1 MLNSLM
7 RLTGVAR
14 STLMAVPAAAMA
26 FSIALSAPAYADPA
40 EDFAAL
46 IADFE
51 SHRAE
56 QNVITRG
63 RRGDL
68 EAASVWPDASFEAV
82 AARDQA
88 MAGFLERLEG
98 IDPEALPDAEGANY
112 AVLAYILENAAA
124 IPQTRYALTPFTND
138 SGFHTSPGFVAMG
151 TRLRTVED
159 AEAFIS
165 RLEALPD
172 YYAQHR
178 AWLERGLELGITQP
192 REILPGVADQIEAQI
207 TEPED
212 SALFMPFAGLPD
224 TIPAEDQARLRA
236 AGLEAIETEVLPALR
251 ELHAFFVD
259 TYIPGARE
267 TLGARSLPG
276 GAAFYADL
284 VRYHTTLD
292 TTPEAVHERGLAEVA
307 RIRAEMETVIEETGF
322 EGTFAEFLQFLR
334 TDERFYA
341 ETEMELMMRASY
353 LSKQADDEMP
363 AFFNRLPRLP
373 YGVRAV
379 PASLAPNYTTA
390 RYWPGDAENGEAGGY
405 MVNTYRL
412 DQRPLYELPALT
424 LHEAVPGHH
433 HQIALAQ
440 EMEDVPEFR
449 RETYITAFGEGWGL
463 YSEFLGY
470 DMGFYEDPYDRFGAL
485 TYEMWRACRLVA
497 DTGIHWYGWS
507 REEAEACF
515 LENSA
520 LAPLNITNEV
530 SRYISWPGQALA
542 YKTGELL
549 MRELRAEGEARLGAD
564 FDLAEFHD
572 TLLEEGGVPLGYLE
586 DKMRAWIDA
595 QEEG

>member
-1 MLNSLM
+1 M
-7 RLTGVAR
+7 RALLAAA
-14 STLMAVPAAAMA
+14 LLAVTPAA
-26 FSIALSAPAYADPA
+26 FADPA
-40 EDFAAL
+40 
-46 IADFE
+46 ADFTALV
-51 SHRAE
+51 AE
-56 QNVITRG
+56 YEAHEAERDVITRG

-68 EAASVWPDASFEAV
+68 DAASRWPDASFEAV
-82 AARDQA
+82 AAHDQA

-98 IDPEALPDAEGANY
+98 IDPDALPADDAANY
-112 AVLAYILENAAA
+112 AVLAYLLESAAA
-124 IPQTRYALTPFTND
+124 IPATRTALTPFTND
-138 SGFHTSPGFVAMG
+138 SGFHTRPGFVAMG

-159 AEAFIS
+159 AEAWIA

-172 YYAQHR
+172 YFTQHR

-207 TEPED
+207 TAPED
-212 SALFMPFAGLPD
+212 STLFIPLAGLPD
-224 TIPAEDQARLRA
+224 TISAEDQARLRA
-236 AGLEAIETEVLPALR
+236 EAAAAIEEAVIPALR
-251 ELHAFFVD
+251 DLHAFFIE
-259 TYIPGARE
+259 TYIPRARE
-267 TLGARSLPG
+267 TLGARALPG
-276 GAAFYADL
+276 GDAFYADL

-292 TTPEAVHERGLAEVA
+292 TTPEAVHERGLEEVA
-307 RIRAEMETVIEETGF
+307 RIRTEMEQVIAETGF
-322 EGTFAEFLQFLR
+322 EGSFAEFLQFLR

-341 ETEMELMMRASY
+341 DSEMELMMRASY
-353 LSKQADDEMP
+353 LSKLADDAMP

-379 PASLAPNYTTA
+379 PAAIAPNYTTA

-433 HQIALAQ
+433 HQVALAQ
-440 EMEDVPEFR
+440 EMEGVPDFR

-463 YSEFLGY
+463 YAEFLGY

-520 LAPLNITNEV
+520 LAPFNITNEV

-549 MRELRAEGEARLGAD
+549 IRELRADAAARLGAD
-564 FDLAEFHD
+564 FDLSDFHD
-572 TLLEEGGVPLGYLE
+572 TLLDEGGVPLGYLE
-586 DKMRAWIDA
+586 AKMRRWI
-595 QEEG
+595 EEQAAG

>member
-1 MLNSLM
+1 M
-7 RLTGVAR
+7 RLFAAIL
-14 STLMAVPAAAMA
+14 SCLSILLPASA
-26 FSIALSAPAYADPA
+26 FADPA

-51 SHRAE
+51 AHEAE
-56 QNVITRG
+56 RDVITRG

-68 EAASVWPDASFEAV
+68 EAASRWPDASFDAV
-82 AARDQA
+82 AAHDQA

-98 IDPEALPDAEGANY
+98 IDPEALPDDQAANY
-112 AVLAYILENAAA
+112 AVLAYLLESAAA
-124 IPQTRYALTPFTND
+124 IPATRTALTPFTND
-138 SGFHTSPGFVAMG
+138 SGFHTRPGFVAMG

-159 AEAFIS
+159 AEAWIA
-165 RLEALPD
+165 RLEALPE

-178 AWLERGLELGITQP
+178 AWLERGLERGITQP
-192 REILPGVADQIEAQI
+192 REILSGVADQIEAQI
-207 TEPED
+207 TAPQD
-212 SALFMPFAGLPD
+212 STLFMPLAALPG
-224 TIPAEDQARLRA
+224 TISDADQARLRA
-236 AGLEAIETEVLPALR
+236 EGLAAIENEVLPALIDLR
-251 ELHAFFVD
+251 AFFAD
-259 TYIPGARE
+259 TYMPGARE

-307 RIRAEMETVIEETGF
+307 RIRAEMETVIAATGF
-322 EGTFAEFLQFLR
+322 DGTFAEFLQFLR
-334 TDERFYA
+334 TDDRFYA
-341 ETEMELMMRASY
+341 DTEMELMMRASY
-353 LSKQADDEMP
+353 LSKQADDAMP

-440 EMEDVPEFR
+440 EMEDVPDFR

-463 YSEFLGY
+463 YAEFLGY

-530 SRYISWPGQALA
+530 SRYIAWPGQALA

-549 MRELRAEGEARLGAD
+549 MRELRADGEARLGAD
-564 FDLAEFHD
+564 FDLAAFHD

-586 DKMRAWIDA
+586 TRMRGWIED
-595 QEEG
+595 QEAGR